1 MAGGLTIGEEIY
13 QIGAALGFRIRQSR
27 GIFCRMFRWGRA
39 SVAYAVIAI
48 GALALAHGFERGS
61 LLSYPDPWLPLTG
74 LEAHAFSVVLGAAF
88 AGAIVVGTRVLV
100 EHAAW
105 AKNLHRDLRPMTVG
119 LDVTG
124 IVMIAALSALAE
136 ELVFRGL
143 LQPWLGLLPQAL
155 IFGFVHAQL
164 SGPSRWVWV
173 AWASVVGLAL
183 GIMFALTGSLL
194 GPLLAHALI
203 NALNLAYLKSH
214 DTAPPRSALGGLL
227 GGRRTPLPERR
238 SPLPAG
244 RRA

>member
-1 MAGGLTIGEEIY
+1 MI
-13 QIGAALGFRIRQSR
+13 
-27 GIFCRMFRWGRA
+27 RWGRA
-39 SVAYAVIAI
+39 SLAYAAIAI
-48 GALALAHGFERGS
+48 AALALAHGFERGS
-61 LLSYPDPWLPLTG
+61 LLSYPAPWLPLVG
-74 LEAHAFSVVLGAAF
+74 AEAHAFSLLLGAAF
-88 AGAIVVGTRVLV
+88 AGAVVVGTRVLV
-100 EHAAW
+100 QHVAW
-105 AKNLHRDLRPMTVG
+105 AKNLHRDLRPMTVS
-119 LDVTG
+119 LDATG
-124 IVMIAALSALAE
+124 IVMIAAFSALAE

-143 LQPWLGLLPQAL
+143 LLPWLGLLPQAL
-155 IFGFVHAQL
+155 IFGVVHAQL

-183 GIMFALTGSLL
+183 GAMFALSGSLV

-227 GGRRTPLPERR
+227 GGRRSPLPERP